1 MKAIVGLGN
10 PGREYAGTRHNI
22 GFDVLDEVARR
33 WHVQLRPWKSVA
45 DVAVVG
51 NRGVVLVEP
60 QTYMNLSGD
69 AVSRIAA
76 FHKLDPA
83 DVLVIV
89 DEVQLPLG
97 RLRVRRNGS
106 AGGHNGLKSII
117 QHIGAEFPRVR
128 VGVGRGD
135 PTWDLADHVLSKF
148 GREEREAV
156 ADVVSRAADAVEL
169 FAGEGLE
176 VVMNRFN
183 PPPVDSRKSSS
194 DREV

>member
-45 DVAVVG
+45 DVAVVS
-51 NRGVVLVEP
+51 NRSVVLVEP

-69 AVSRIAA
+69 AVSRIVA
-76 FHKLDPA
+76 FHKLAPT
-83 DVLVIV
+83 DVLVVV

-106 AGGHNGLKSII
+106 AGGHNGLKSIT
-117 QHIGAEFPRVR
+117 QHIGAEFPRLR
-128 VGVGRGD
+128 IGVGRGD
-135 PTWDLADHVLSKF
+135 PRLDLADHVLSKF

-156 ADVVSRAADAVEL
+156 ADLVSRAADAVEL
-169 FAGEGLE
+169 FAGEGLD

-183 PPPVDSRKSSS
+183 PGPVDSRKSSS
-194 DREV
+194 DSEA

>member
-33 WHVQLRPWKSVA
+33 WGVQLRPWKSVA
-45 DVAVVG
+45 DVAVVSG
-51 NRGVVLVEP
+51 RGVVLVEP

-76 FHKLDPA
+76 FHKLEPS
-83 DVLVIV
+83 DVLVVV

-97 RLRVRRNGS
+97 RLRVRRSGS

-117 QHIGAEFPRVR
+117 QHIGAEFPRLR
-128 VGVGRGD
+128 IGVGRGD
-135 PTWDLADHVLSKF
+135 PKWDLADHVLSKF

-156 ADVVSRAADAVEL
+156 AEAVARAADAVEL
-169 FAGEGLE
+169 FAEDGLE
-176 VVMNRFN
+176 VVMNRVN
-183 PPPVDSRKSSS
+183 PAPADGRKSSDS
-194 DREV
+194 EA

>member
-45 DVAVVG
+45 DVAVVS
-51 NRGVVLVEP
+51 NRSVVLVEP

-69 AVSRIAA
+69 AVSRIVA
-76 FHKLDPA
+76 FHKLAPT
-83 DVLVIV
+83 DVLVVV

-106 AGGHNGLKSII
+106 AGGHNGLKSIT
-117 QHIGAEFPRVR
+117 QHIGAEFPRLR
-128 VGVGRGD
+128 IGVGRGD
-135 PTWDLADHVLSKF
+135 PKLDLADHVLSTF

-156 ADVVSRAADAVEL
+156 ADLVSRAADAVEL
-169 FAGEGLE
+169 FAGEGLD

-183 PPPVDSRKSSS
+183 PGPVDSRKSSS
-194 DREV
+194 DSEA